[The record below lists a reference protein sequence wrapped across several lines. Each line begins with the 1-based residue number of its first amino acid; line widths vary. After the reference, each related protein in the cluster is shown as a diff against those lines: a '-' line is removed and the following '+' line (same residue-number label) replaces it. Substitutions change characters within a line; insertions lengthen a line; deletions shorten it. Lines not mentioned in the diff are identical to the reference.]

1 MCTWHGYC
9 IKNNDDSVESLED
22 KCFFWENIN
31 CIDTVIGESFLLR
44 QNGIRKGTKRE
55 GVVFSTGK
63 KSGNIISRHEGSLS
77 IK

>member
-1 MCTWHGYC
+1 MRTWHGYC

-22 KCFFWENIN
+22 KYFFWENIN

-55 GVVFSTGK
+55 GVVFPPEK
-63 KSGNIISRHEGSLS
+63 KVWKYHF
-77 IK
+77 

>member
-9 IKNNDDSVESLED
+9 IQNNDDSVESLED

-55 GVVFSTGK
+55 GSVQSLE
-63 KSGNIISRHEGSLS
+63 ISFLDMREVYQ
-77 IK
+77 

>member
-1 MCTWHGYC
+1 MCIWHGYC
-9 IKNNDDSVESLED
+9 IQNNDDSVESLED

-55 GVVFSTGK
+55 GSVQSLE
-63 KSGNIISRHEGSLS
+63 ISFLDMREVYQ
-77 IK
+77 

>member
-1 MCTWHGYC
+1 MYTWHGYC
-9 IKNNDDSVESLED
+9 IQNNDDSVESLED

-55 GVVFSTGK
+55 EVVFPPEK
-63 KSGNIISRHEGSLS
+63 KSGNIISRHERSLS